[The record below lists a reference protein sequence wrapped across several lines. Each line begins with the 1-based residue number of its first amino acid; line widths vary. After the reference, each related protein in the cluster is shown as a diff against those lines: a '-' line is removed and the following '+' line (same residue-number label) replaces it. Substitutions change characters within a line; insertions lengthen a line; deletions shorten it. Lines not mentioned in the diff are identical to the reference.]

1 MEEKKYHRLSLKER
15 VIIETLIKEK
25 RTKSYIAKQLNRSRS
40 TITREINNWIR
51 EPDDVYDAQLS
62 HWFAVDDNQS
72 KRMSTKIE
80 QYSLLRI
87 AIYRGLLS
95 RYSPELIAGR
105 LKLAYPDDPNM
116 HISYE
121 SIYRFIYA
129 HPQGR
134 LNMKLIKLLTRHKS
148 RRRKEKTRRQI
159 QHIEGRVNIDQRPT
173 HIENRIEIGH
183 WEGDLMVGA
192 NQKSYLGTLV
202 ERKIRYTLIVKLP
215 DKKSETVTRSFAR
228 SISHAPRHMKKTLTY
243 DNGVEM
249 ARHKQ
254 FTTQTGMH
262 VYFAHPY
269 SSWERGTNE
278 NTNGLIRRFY
288 PKGTDFSELTDNDVK
303 TMQNWLNNRPR
314 KVLGYHTPTEML
326 YYETK
331 KHESLRADKHMVLEM
346 GNKSPKDLFSFLM
359 PISNNN

>member
-1 MEEKKYHRLSLKER
+1 MKERKYHRLSLKER

-40 TITREINNWIR
+40 TITREINHWIR
-51 EPDDVYDAQLS
+51 EPDDVYDAQLA
-62 HWFAVDDNQS
+62 HWYAVDDNQS
-72 KRMSTKIE
+72 KRIKTKIE
-80 QYSLLRI
+80 QNKRLRI
-87 AIYRGLLS
+87 AIYRGLLNK
-95 RYSPELIAGR
+95 YSPELIAGR
-105 LKLAYPDDPNM
+105 LKLACPYDPSM

-134 LNMKLIKLLTRHKS
+134 INMKLIKLLTRHKS
-148 RRRKEKTRRQI
+148 RRRKKKARRQI
-159 QHIEGRVNIDQRPT
+159 QHIQGRVSIDQRPT
-173 HIENRIEIGH
+173 HIEDRIEIGH
-183 WEGDLMVGA
+183 WEGDLMIGS
-192 NQKSYLGTLV
+192 NNKSCIGTLV

-215 DKKSETVTRSFAR
+215 DKKSETVTKSFAK
-228 SISHAPRHMKKTLTY
+228 SISHVPRQMKKTLTY

-254 FTTQTGMH
+254 FTTQTGID

-278 NTNGLIRRFY
+278 NTNGLIRRFF
-288 PKGTDFSELTDNDVK
+288 PKGTDFNELSNKDIK
-303 TMQNWLNNRPR
+303 EMQNWLNNRPR

-326 YYETK
+326 HYETK
-331 KHESLRADKHMVLEM
+331 KHESLRADEHMVLKM